1 MILLRRS
8 DERRHERR
16 RRLEA
21 WHTFPA
27 ASATAA
33 LADGFGVLTSLD
45 EHRLAPGAAIPR
57 HSRHSAEVVT
67 YVRQGTLVRED
78 STGVS
83 SLVRAGEFHRMSV
96 GPDLRHHEV
105 NPSPTASTHVFQLWL
120 RPVGSA
126 IGSDPEQKRFSTA
139 ERRHGLCV
147 VASPDLRRGSLRL
160 DQEVLIFSALLGPGQ
175 HLIHP
180 LATDRSAWLHLVA
193 GAVTFDELILDAG
206 DGAAITAERS
216 VSMTAR
222 EESEILLLDL
232 PAPQRVVGESR
243 RVAATTLPDGLRDH
257 DERVDDRLDR
267 LDGTGGST

>member
-33 LADGFGVLTSLD
+33 FADGFGALMSLD
-45 EHRLAPGAAIPR
+45 EHRLAPGAAIPHSPR
-57 HSRHSAEVVT
+57 HPAEIVT

-83 SLVRAGEFHRMSV
+83 SLVRAGEFHRVSA
-96 GPDLRHHEV
+96 GPDLRHHEA
-105 NPSPTASTHVFQLWL
+105 NPSSTTSTHVFQLWL
-120 RPVGSA
+120 RPAGSA
-126 IGSDPEQKRFSTA
+126 IGSDQEQKRFSTA
-139 ERRHGLCV
+139 ERRNGLCV

-160 DQEVLIFSALLGPGQ
+160 GQEVLLFSALLDPGQ

-180 LATDRSAWLHLVA
+180 LAADRSAWLHLVA

-232 PAPQRVVGESR
+232 PTPQPEVDEPARIVE
-243 RVAATTLPDGLRDH
+243 TLARD
-257 DERVDDRLDR
+257 
-267 LDGTGGST
+267 